1 MNEDNSLAAEQ
12 LHRFC
17 EHSLLHHGVMLP
29 RRAVFPG
36 HPYNLVFQSLLVLK
50 PLRILPYI
58 TGGFCV
64 FAKLSVFIF
73 HLLSH
78 LTWQNAL
85 QKTSGA

>member
-1 MNEDNSLAAEQ
+1 MNEDNRLAAEQ
-12 LHRFC
+12 PHSFC
-17 EHSLLHHGVMLP
+17 EHPLLHHGIMLP
-29 RRAVFPG
+29 GRAVFPG
-36 HPYNLVFQSLLVLK
+36 HPYNLIFQFLLVLK

-73 HLLSH
+73 YLLSH
-78 LTWQNAL
+78 LIWHNAL